1 MRPKVIFFLVLVA
14 LTFVAVVDTAS
25 GGLATLDRA
34 IGPVVLGPERS
45 EFGSSGPTDPR
56 SPHATA
62 SGHLKMD
69 AAGIDR
75 FAIDNDFGS
84 VAVAASEE
92 DVIEVD
98 YEITLYAE
106 SQELAEE
113 FAAKCS
119 VDLSSGGNQARAQL
133 IQPQETPAEINGVV
147 TKYTVKLPARLQI
160 DVTNQ
165 FGPVTVDG
173 VSGNVNLENGF
184 GETKA
189 RNIGGS
195 LVVRTR
201 FGPGEVSQVAKD
213 AEITAEQGNLILK
226 GVGGNLMLR
235 SKFVQVDASDIGG
248 KVDLVSE
255 HGSVKLQGVTGGLSA
270 RCDFASLRGLN
281 IHGRVD
287 IDTEHGAVEI
297 EGIDSEARIETSYAP
312 ARVVLGQAAQ
322 GYTVKMRTRFG
333 NIESNVP
340 ITVSKPAQN
349 EEQATV
355 VVGQGKIPVQVETEF
370 GKITLQ
376 GK

>member
-1 MRPKVIFFLVLVA
+1 MRPRVIFFMVLVA
-14 LTFVAVVDTAS
+14 LTVVAVVDTAR
-25 GGLATLDRA
+25 GGLNTLDSA
-34 IGPVVLGPERS
+34 IGPVVRDFKYWGPDAGRS
-45 EFGSSGPTDPR
+45 MGSGF
-56 SPHATA
+56 PHATA
-62 SGHLKMD
+62 SGHLEMD

-84 VAVAASEE
+84 VAVTASEE

-98 YEITLYAE
+98 YEITVYAG

-119 VDLSSGGNQARAQL
+119 VDLSSGGSLARAQL
-133 IQPQETPAEINGVV
+133 IRPQETPAEINGVV
-147 TKYTVKLPARLQI
+147 TKYTVKLPPRLHV
-160 DVTNQ
+160 DVANR
-165 FGPVTVDG
+165 FGGVTVNG
-173 VSGNVNLENGF
+173 VSGDVNLENGF

-195 LVVRTR
+195 LVVRTE
-201 FGPGEVSQVAKD
+201 FGATEISQVGKD
-213 AEITAEQGNLILK
+213 AEITAEQGDLIVRV
-226 GVGGNLMLR
+226 VGGDLTLR

-270 RCDFASLRGLN
+270 RCEFASLRGLN

-287 IDTEHGAVEI
+287 IHSEHGAVEI

-312 ARVVLGQAAQ
+312 VRVVLGDSAQ
-322 GYTVKMRTRFG
+322 GYSVTMRTRFG

-340 ITVSKPAQN
+340 ITVNKPAQN
-349 EEQATV
+349 EEQATA
-355 VVGQGKIPVQVETEF
+355 VVGRGKIPVQVEAEF